1 MKQDKLVRMIPALF
15 DDRCANDILPDREAE
30 TLLFTFHH
38 IIVLIKMGINENN
51 DELFKCDLSR
61 CFL

>member
-1 MKQDKLVRMIPALF
+1 MIPALF